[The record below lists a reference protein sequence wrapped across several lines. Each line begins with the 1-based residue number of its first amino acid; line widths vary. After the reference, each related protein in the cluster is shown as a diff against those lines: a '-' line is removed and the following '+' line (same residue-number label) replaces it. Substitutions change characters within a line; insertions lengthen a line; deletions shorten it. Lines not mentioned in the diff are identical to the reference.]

1 MMSTSLRASIMVW
14 CQTDCDLKLPLMSGT
29 LINGV
34 ILGRVLNLSKTRL
47 SIICKIGMIF
57 LRGYCDD

>member
-34 ILGRVLNLSKTRL
+34 ILGRVLNL
-47 SIICKIGMIF
+47 F
-57 LRGYCDD
+57 